1 MPTGPGLQ
9 ANNLSPMGFGQPN
22 MQRAASQQ
30 PGPGYGMPA
39 RPVAPGQQPQPK
51 APPQMGKPPAAAAV
65 MAGIPGGLYQ
75 SPMGQDALRAKPP
88 QPEFPANAAYD
99 RIQSAI
105 LNPGPPR
112 PPMAS
117 PPPVAMPQPSMGQG
131 GTGAPPIGPGEV
143 NLGGGPTPIGR
154 PVMSPGLLG
163 PAPMP
168 QGQMPL
174 GMTPG
179 PMGPG
184 GPQDMAAAMQWMQQQ
199 LGGQ

>member
-1 MPTGPGLQ
+1 
-9 ANNLSPMGFGQPN
+9 MGFGQPN
-22 MQRAASQQ
+22 MQRAAAQQ

-39 RPVAPGQQPQPK
+39 RPVAPGQQPQPQ
-51 APPQMGKPPAAAAV
+51 APPGGTGRPSPAAAIMV
-65 MAGIPGGLYQ
+65 GIPGGLYQ
-75 SPMGQDALRAKPP
+75 SPMGQDALKAKPK
-88 QPEFPANAAYD
+88 QEFPANAAYD

-112 PPMAS
+112 PPMA
-117 PPPVAMPQPSMGQG
+117 PAQMPEPSMGMG
-131 GTGAPPIGPGEV
+131 GTGAPPIGPGETTI
-143 NLGGGPTPIGR
+143 GGGPTPIGR

-174 GMTPG
+174 GMMPG

-184 GPQDMAAAMQWMQQQ
+184 GPPDMAAALQWMQQQ